1 MYNVNNTSRQKR
13 SDNFCL
19 AIRDAIKVMKS
30 EKVWFCYCCKC
41 LCQGM
46 PNKCLFL
53 FVFIFLPSHCV
64 ILKGSQTLIEEHF
77 SLPKIWPPTLS
88 PNTTHQI
95 IPIPRCSLPHLR
107 FNISPY
113 WALQFSMIMTT
124 FWWYCVKPVHYKYSC
139 RSAKK
144 IRKYECNKKDTFQS
158 KSCVFPLFFQ
168 IMTISRLLH
177 FLWNHWLLGNC

>member
-1 MYNVNNTSRQKR
+1 MYNVIKTSRQKG
-13 SDNFCL
+13 SDNFCQ
-19 AIRDAIKVMKS
+19 AIRDAVKS
-30 EKVWFCYCCKC
+30 DEERRSVI
-41 LCQGM
+41 LLLLHM
-46 PNKCLFL
+46 PVPRACPTSVYFCLFL
-53 FVFIFLPSHCV
+53 YFCLV
-64 ILKGSQTLIEEHF
+64 IVLFSKDHKPFFEEHF
-77 SLPKIWPPTLS
+77 SLPKIWPPTPS

-158 KSCVFPLFFQ
+158 KSCVFPYFFK
-168 IMTISRLLH
+168 
-177 FLWNHWLLGNC
+177 

>member
-1 MYNVNNTSRQKR
+1 MPVPRACPTSVY
-13 SDNFCL
+13 F
-19 AIRDAIKVMKS
+19 
-30 EKVWFCYCCKC
+30 
-41 LCQGM
+41 
-46 PNKCLFL
+46 CLFL
-53 FVFIFLPSHCV
+53 YFCLV
-64 ILKGSQTLIEEHF
+64 IVLFSKDHKPFFEEHF

-158 KSCVFPLFFQ
+158 KSCVYPYFFQ

-177 FLWNHWLLGNC
+177 LWNHSLLSRQLLAVLSKHQGRDTTTYAY

>member
-1 MYNVNNTSRQKR
+1 MYNVNKIPRQKR
-13 SDNFCL
+13 SDIFCQ
-19 AIRDAIKVMKS
+19 AIRDAVKS
-30 EKVWFCYCCKC
+30 DEERRSVI
-41 LCQGM
+41 LLLLHM
-46 PNKCLFL
+46 PVPRACPTSVYFCLFL
-53 FVFIFLPSHCV
+53 YFCLVIVLFSKDHKSLFRKTLFITKDLAPCP
-64 ILKGSQTLIEEHF
+64 QT
-77 SLPKIWPPTLS
+77 

-144 IRKYECNKKDTFQS
+144 IRKYECNKK
-158 KSCVFPLFFQ
+158 
-168 IMTISRLLH
+168 RH
-177 FLWNHWLLGNC
+177 FSI